1 MAVTA
6 VSGAEMRRPVPRLR
20 RLEDERWLAMALLFP
35 TALLLGLFI
44 AYPFFEGVL
53 LSMSSARV
61 GVEGQF
67 VGLKNFHKIWDD

>member
-6 VSGAEMRRPVPRLR
+6 VSGADVRRPVPRLR

-44 AYPFFEGVL
+44 GK
-53 LSMSSARV
+53 
-61 GVEGQF
+61 F
-67 VGLKNFHKIWDD
+67 VGAAATDAARSIR